1 VCHVRSRRREFGA
14 RIRLKTKALLTAYRL
29 QDPGLP
35 DIKVDPLVDPIGDE
49 PRFRQ
54 IVERLD
60 FPM

>member
-1 VCHVRSRRREFGA
+1 
-14 RIRLKTKALLTAYRL
+14 LKTKAFLTAYRL

-35 DIKVDPLVDPIGDE
+35 DIKVDPLVDPIRDH

-60 FPM
+60 FPK